1 MMIFKMDMAYFL
13 TKHLKNVMEIMISET
28 FNLLIIIGLSM
39 KVKWKMG
46 WCMVRDIWF
55 YQIGRVSMVFF

>member
-39 KVKWKMG
+39 KVK
-46 WCMVRDIWF
+46 
-55 YQIGRVSMVFF
+55 